1 MDIAKKSI
9 LFGFLSGLGLLAIY
23 FIILALVNGP
33 LHILTQLKDI
43 WYWILLLVIGFGT
56 QIGLYSF
63 IKMSLKAKMATETGS
78 AAASGGIS
86 TVSMIACC
94 AHHLSD
100 VLTLI
105 GLSVLS
111 VFLAQYQVPFIIVG
125 IVSNVIGII
134 LMLNTMKEHNLS
146 CKYTEKLFKQDL
158 KAILKIAVVFGILI
172 IIISFLGTALLASNK
187 QQTQNIT
194 NQLQTIT
201 LEENSVTFKITPLQL
216 EIGKEMLFDI
226 LIDTHTTDLN
236 FDLTKIT
243 ILEDNKENKYLPTS
257 WEGSAPGGHHR
268 SGKLYFDKLQT
279 SAKLITL
286 IIKNAANVAER
297 KFTWQLE

>member
-1 MDIAKKSI
+1 METVKKSI
-9 LFGFLSGLGLLAIY
+9 LFGFLGGVSLLAIY
-23 FIILALVNGP
+23 FIILSLVNGP
-33 LHILTQLKDI
+33 SHILTQLKDV
-43 WYWILLLVIGFGT
+43 WYWILLLVIGFGI

-63 IKMSLKAKMATETGS
+63 VKMSLKAKMGTETGS

-105 GLSVLS
+105 GLSAAS
-111 VFLAQYQVPFIIVG
+111 IFLVQYQIPFIIIG
-125 IVSNVIGII
+125 IVSNIIGII

-158 KAILKIAVVFGILI
+158 KTILKIAIVLGILI
-172 IIISFLGTALLASNK
+172 VIISFLGTALLASNP
-187 QQTQNIT
+187 QTQNT
-194 NQLQTIT
+194 AKQLQTIS
-201 LEENSVTFKITPLQL
+201 LEENSVTFDVTPLQL
-216 EIGKEMLFDI
+216 EFGKETIFDI
-226 LIDTHTTDLN
+226 KINTHTTDLN
-236 FDLTKIT
+236 FDLTSIT
-243 ILEDNKENKYLPTS
+243 ILEDDKNKKYLPTS

-279 SAKLITL
+279 QTKSVTL
-286 IIKNAANVAER
+286 TIKNAANVAER
-297 KFTWQLE
+297 IFTWQLE